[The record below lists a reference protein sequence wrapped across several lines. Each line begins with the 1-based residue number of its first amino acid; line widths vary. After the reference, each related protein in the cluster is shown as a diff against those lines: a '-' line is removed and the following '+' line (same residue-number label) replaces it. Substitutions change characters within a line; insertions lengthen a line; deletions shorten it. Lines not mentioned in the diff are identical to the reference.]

1 MRTEDRLKEILARQA
16 AAAKVEKDSE
26 AEAKIVAGQLNELR
40 VTAVGYGSAGL
51 GTAQRNYPYKGF
63 HGSCRPFPGCR
74 VGRIPSLQAL
84 EPQEGTHGRDVQRS

>member
-40 VTAVGYGSAGL
+40 EEAVTQQLAGE
-51 GTAQRNYPYKGF
+51 ARPHCGF
-63 HGSCRPFPGCR
+63 RG
-74 VGRIPSLQAL
+74 
-84 EPQEGTHGRDVQRS
+84 